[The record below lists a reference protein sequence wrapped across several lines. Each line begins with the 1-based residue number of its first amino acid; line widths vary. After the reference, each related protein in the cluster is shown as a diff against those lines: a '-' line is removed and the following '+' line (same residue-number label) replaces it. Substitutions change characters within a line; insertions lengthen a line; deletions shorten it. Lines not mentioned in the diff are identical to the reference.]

1 MSSVKDLI
9 DKALR
14 GVESASSESE
24 EDIASAVPTWGS
36 PARDEPVERVH
47 SSRARI
53 RRAHGARGG
62 ERRGGGRERD
72 DG

>member
-36 PARDEPVERVH
+36 PARDEP
-47 SSRARI
+47 SSAYFVARGI